1 MENEEKQR
9 YLSSYQQYLTD
20 KNKNVNIQNN
30 EKENKENIFEI
41 ENMAPQNQ
49 QSLNAKHKKK
59 TNLKFIESRP
69 FVETAYTPSN
79 IELPFYPRNAVRG
92 VIFNSNADIMLA
104 YCDNAIFYVFHKK
117 ITNQN
122 ELSII

>member
-1 MENEEKQR
+1 LSVGNKFGKIYVFNLNSYFQSLTQCNILFESKKMIENMENEEKQR

-59 TNLKFIESRP
+59 PI
-69 FVETAYTPSN
+69 
-79 IELPFYPRNAVRG
+79 
-92 VIFNSNADIMLA
+92 
-104 YCDNAIFYVFHKK
+104 
-117 ITNQN
+117 
-122 ELSII
+122 